1 MWVWGT
7 SFAGL
12 FSWNENIVIINVIVN
27 LLPES
32 DVVCVVVAA
41 VLGHGKQTHWAP
53 SDRTHNTNVQFV
65 SSDFKSGFR
74 TPVADDDVDDLM
86 CLAVVY
92 SSANWTKV
100 AADGPMPLLDMLA
113 TSVDAPHNVIILQ
126 LCEQPLWQFQTPF
139 LLTNSTLGDLVSK
152 QFWGETNFVPRLAC
166 SNNNTDYNNNRNNSN
181 MRHMFVVNKY
191 RV

>member
-7 SFAGL
+7 SFPGL

-32 DVVCVVVAA
+32 NVVCVVVAA

-100 AADGPMPLLDMLA
+100 AADVLMPLLDMLA
-113 TSVDAPHNVIILQ
+113 TSVDAPHTMSLYCNYASNPYGSSKHHFCWLIP
-126 LCEQPLWQFQTPF
+126 PLATWCPSNFGAKQT
-139 LLTNSTLGDLVSK
+139 SCHV
-152 QFWGETNFVPRLAC
+152 
-166 SNNNTDYNNNRNNSN
+166 
-181 MRHMFVVNKY
+181 
-191 RV
+191 